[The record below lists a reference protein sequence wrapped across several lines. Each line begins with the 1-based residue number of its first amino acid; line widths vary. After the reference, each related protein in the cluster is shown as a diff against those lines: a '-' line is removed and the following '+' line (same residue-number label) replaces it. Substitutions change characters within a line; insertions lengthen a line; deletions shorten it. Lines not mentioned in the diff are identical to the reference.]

1 MHFTLHFF
9 AVFIHSF
16 NLLLFLILLEKQPR
30 CFVPRALLY
39 NDGGFDVSPDGK
51 TLCACAEY
59 WLPEG
64 IDNATE
70 LLHPKRRRWD
80 NGDCDDDDDDDAD
93 NSDDDYSD
101 DDGSINDIEMNV
113 DDDDRKKKKHTDKD
127 GSSLT
132 EEKCEEEPHGATTP
146 MVSENEKIERSVVKI
161 NSHDNNNNPV
171 IDDSSNIIDN
181 NVNTNAGNDSSTANV
196 NNNNHASPTRQQH
209 SSSSKTPPRATSTSS
224 LGHRQRNNQHQQI
237 SSPPPTSSLAMTP
250 LGLTPQTPPSNVN
263 PLNYPLSPP
272 SPPGRR
278 FAGGLRSN
286 STRSTQQHSHEQLLQ
301 QYRRQEQVIRQ
312 YDPGYNNNQQHQQYQ
327 NQSTQQRIIPN
338 SQQQQRTDTSS
349 SASSTN
355 NRRSENAAVVIPAPP
370 GINHHNPQQQQHQ
383 NQRNNGNPFATP
395 SRNPRVGGA
404 SNIVE
409 RGRFVPHVVTI
420 SLDTEPYVETTTE
433 QVVVGSVGG
442 GDANYNQAITAQ
454 QQLQQQQQQYGS
466 NIRLRTTTVAA
477 TASGDAS
484 SAITTVTRTTY
495 NVPGRGAALGAT
507 RPHIRERR
515 PRLGQLLSACPL
527 DGTKASAVTCVK
539 FSPCTEFCLIGYGVR
554 EPHVEPPPTTTG
566 ETGDGT
572 IYDAPS
578 QHPPYH
584 PVTAMYQVNMGG
596 KMKHVSTMLSGDDDV
611 NIARFHPDSGY
622 GFVYGTKQ
630 GRIRVLGP
638 RPWNYYNC

>member
-1 MHFTLHFF
+1 MYSLIQFSSSSIFR
-9 AVFIHSF
+9 
-16 NLLLFLILLEKQPR
+16 ILLKKKPR

-70 LLHPKRRRWD
+70 LLHPKRQRRD
-80 NGDCDDDDDDDAD
+80 NDDDDDDVD

-101 DDGSINDIEMNV
+101 DDDRKNDNEMDV

-127 GSSLT
+127 DFSPT
-132 EEKCEEEPHGATTP
+132 EEKCEEELDGATTT
-146 MVSENEKIERSVVKI
+146 MVPENEKF
-161 NSHDNNNNPV
+161 D
-171 IDDSSNIIDN
+171 
-181 NVNTNAGNDSSTANV
+181 AGNESSTAN
-196 NNNNHASPTRQQH
+196 NNSNNHASPTQQQH
-209 SSSSKTPPRATSTSS
+209 LSSSPPPQQLLPSKTPPRATSTSS
-224 LGHRQRNNQHQQI
+224 LGHRQRNNQQQQI
-237 SSPPPTSSLAMTP
+237 SSPPPTSSLPMTS

-278 FAGGLRSN
+278 FAGGLGSN
-286 STRSTQQHSHEQLLQ
+286 NSIRSTQQHSHEQLLQ

-312 YDPGYNNNQQHQQYQ
+312 YDPRYNINQHEQQQ
-327 NQSTQQRIIPN
+327 QQQEEDHSTQQRIIPN
-338 SQQQQRTDTSS
+338 PQQHQRTVTSS

-355 NRRSENAAVVIPAPP
+355 NRSSENAAVVIPAPP

-383 NQRNNGNPFATP
+383 NQRNTGNPFATP
-395 SRNPRVGGA
+395 SRNPRLGDTNNYVQ
-404 SNIVE
+404 

-433 QVVVGSVGG
+433 QVVIGSVGG
-442 GDANYNQAITAQ
+442 GDANYNQAITTQ
-454 QQLQQQQQQYGS
+454 QQLQQQQHQYGS
-466 NIRLRTTTVAA
+466 NSRIRTTTVAA
-477 TASGDAS
+477 TKAGDAS
-484 SAITTVTRTTY
+484 TATTTVTRTTY

-554 EPHVEPPPTTTG
+554 EPHVEPPTPPTPG
-566 ETGDGT
+566 ESGDGT
-572 IYDAPS
+572 INVLP

>member
-1 MHFTLHFF
+1 
-9 AVFIHSF
+9 
-16 NLLLFLILLEKQPR
+16 LLKKKPR

-70 LLHPKRRRWD
+70 LLHPKRD
-80 NGDCDDDDDDDAD
+80 NGDDDDDDDDVD

-101 DDGSINDIEMNV
+101 DDDSINDIELNV

-127 GSSLT
+127 GSSLS
-132 EEKCEEEPHGATTP
+132 EEKCEEELDGATTP
-146 MVSENEKIERSVVKI
+146 MVPENEKIESAVVKI
-161 NSHDNNNNPV
+161 KIHDSNNNLV
-171 IDDSSNIIDN
+171 IDDSSNSIDN
-181 NVNTNAGNDSSTANV
+181 NVNTNAGNDSSTVNM
-196 NNNNHASPTRQQH
+196 NNNNHASPTQQQH
-209 SSSSKTPPRATSTSS
+209 SSSSSPPPQQLLPSKTPPRATSTSS
-224 LGHRQRNNQHQQI
+224 LGHHQRNNQQQQI
-237 SSPPPTSSLAMTP
+237 SSPPPTSSLPMTP

-278 FAGGLRSN
+278 FAGGLVSN

-312 YDPGYNNNQQHQQYQ
+312 YDPGYNSNQQQQQ
-327 NQSTQQRIIPN
+327 QQQQQRSTQQRIIPN
-338 SQQQQRTDTSS
+338 PQQQQPTDTSS

-355 NRRSENAAVVIPAPP
+355 NRSSENAAVVIPAPP
-370 GINHHNPQQQQHQ
+370 GINNHHNPQQQQHQ
-383 NQRNNGNPFATP
+383 HQHQNQRNTINPFATP

-404 SNIVE
+404 NNNVQ

-433 QVVVGSVGG
+433 QVVVGLVRG

-454 QQLQQQQQQYGS
+454 QQLLQQQQQYGS
-466 NIRLRTTTVAA
+466 NSRIRTTTVAA
-477 TASGDAS
+477 TTAGDVSTAT
-484 SAITTVTRTTY
+484 TTVTRTTY

-566 ETGDGT
+566 ETVDGT
-572 IYDAPS
+572 NNVPP